1 MRQSCCIK
9 IADFPMK
16 CEEMR
21 DSSLR
26 DTPYV
31 IIRDGRIT
39 HISAS
44 AAKAGVDFKMSGD
57 LVKTVYPSVRVLPY
71 DSELYSS
78 IHTDFLDV
86 YADCSPAV
94 EPVKE
99 GEVFID
105 LTGVRD
111 EAAEIKGLVDKVRT
125 RSRVPGIYMAICSST
140 SKLVSRIGANLVA
153 IYAGAAGFQKRFG
166 RHIRDASDDFVFV
179 KVKDELKADFIK
191 GLPVQYLW
199 SADRADIDKLYR
211 LGVKRIYD
219 IRRIPISVLATQIG
233 DSAYRI
239 YELSYGIDS
248 TPVYPCYPEMEL
260 CERRVFGRGISEI
273 ECLISVLDD
282 MLEALI
288 KRLADTNMTT
298 SGLILE
304 VHWIDSGKRE
314 MTSLTKKLKHHT
326 ASQSYIRNALRQA
339 VSEIVA
345 GNGFAGSTHL
355 SSDTD
360 SPREWEIEEI
370 CIRFKGIK
378 SPDLAKVD
386 LFDDLER
393 RERKQRLQKAMLSI
407 ERRFGVDKIE
417 LAGKLACSRHDQLRA
432 VLDMF

>member
-239 YELSYGIDS
+239 YELSYGID
-248 TPVYPCYPEMEL
+248 
-260 CERRVFGRGISEI
+260 
-273 ECLISVLDD
+273 
-282 MLEALI
+282 
-288 KRLADTNMTT
+288 
-298 SGLILE
+298 
-304 VHWIDSGKRE
+304 
-314 MTSLTKKLKHHT
+314 
-326 ASQSYIRNALRQA
+326 
-339 VSEIVA
+339 
-345 GNGFAGSTHL
+345 
-355 SSDTD
+355 
-360 SPREWEIEEI
+360 
-370 CIRFKGIK
+370 
-378 SPDLAKVD
+378 
-386 LFDDLER
+386 
-393 RERKQRLQKAMLSI
+393 
-407 ERRFGVDKIE
+407 
-417 LAGKLACSRHDQLRA
+417 
-432 VLDMF
+432 